1 MPLKTILHI
10 VIILFPVSEILLAI
24 LKRADK
30 SSSINADKGSLWLLW
45 GTIII
50 VITADS
56 FCNWHPFMELPFS
69 GTECQAIALGLLLVG
84 LAIRWF
90 SILSLGKM
98 FTVNVAIQ
106 SDHVL
111 YQQGFYKFVRHPSYT
126 GLLIA
131 FLGLAI
137 DHGTWIDVAI
147 IMIPITAALFYR
159 ILKEEEALIGKFGK
173 QYEEYA
179 ARTKRLIP
187 GIV

>member
-1 MPLKTILHI
+1 MTLKTILTI

-30 SSSINADKGSLWLLW
+30 SASTRGDKGSFLIVWSV
-45 GTIII
+45 III
-50 VITADS
+50 VIAVDS
-56 FCNWHPFMELPFS
+56 FCNWHPVAELPLS
-69 GTECQAIALGLLLVG
+69 RTACEATALGLLLVG
-84 LAIRWF
+84 LAVRWI
-90 SILSLGKM
+90 SILMLGKM
-98 FTVNVAIQ
+98 FTVNVSIQ
-106 SDHVL
+106 RDHVL
-111 YQQGFYKFVRHPSYT
+111 YQQGFYKYVRHPSYT
-126 GLLIA
+126 GLLIM

-137 DHGTWIDVAI
+137 DHGTWIDVAF

-159 ILKEEEALIGKFGK
+159 INKEEEALIGKFGK

>member
-1 MPLKTILHI
+1 MTLKTILHI
-10 VIILFPVSEILLAI
+10 VIILFPVSEIILAM

-30 SSSINADKGSLWLLW
+30 SLSTKADKGSFLILW
-45 GTIII
+45 GVIII
-50 VITADS
+50 VITVDS
-56 FCNWHPFMELPFS
+56 FCNWHPVAELPLS
-69 GTECQAIALGLLLVG
+69 RTACEATALGLLLVG
-84 LAIRWF
+84 LAVRWI

-98 FTVNVAIQ
+98 FTVNVSIQ
-106 SDHVL
+106 HDHVL
-111 YQQGFYKFVRHPSYT
+111 VQRGLYKYVRHPSYT

-147 IMIPITAALFYR
+147 IMLPITAALFYR
-159 ILKEEEALIGKFGK
+159 IQKEEEALVGKFGK